1 MPEGV
6 KEAAA
11 RANEWISPYAR
22 GIALHPGQLGPG
34 SGARDFSGRA
44 YELLSAL
51 VEAKALTQ
59 EASANILKCSR
70 RTANSALKTLW
81 YAGMAR
87 WVDVFTAVGPFRLWL
102 PAESRPPLD
111 AQEACRLAV
120 YGLFFSLAK
129 KEVPGFNWQLV
140 KAKNSCL
147 HAQMAFNGANGP
159 EKWLIDAP
167 RLDEEINPAADVYI
181 LPMEG
186 RKGEIPGKK
195 FTLDELLLRP
205 GMLKEKIKLA

>member
-1 MPEGV
+1 MQQVIENGGKWV
-6 KEAAA
+6 
-11 RANEWISPYAR
+11 SPYAQ
-22 GIALHPGQLGPG
+22 GIALRQGPPGAS

-87 WVDVFTAVGPFRLWL
+87 WVDVFTAIGPFRLWL
-102 PAESRPPLD
+102 PAEIRPPLD

-129 KEVPGFNWQLV
+129 NEVPGFSWQLV
-140 KAKNSCL
+140 KARNSPL
-147 HAQMAFNGANGP
+147 QARMTFKGANGP

-181 LPMEG
+181 LPMER

-195 FTLDELLLRP
+195 FILDESLLRP

>member
-1 MPEGV
+1 MQQVIENGGKWV
-6 KEAAA
+6 
-11 RANEWISPYAR
+11 SPYAQ
-22 GIALHPGQLGPG
+22 GIALRQGPPGPG

-87 WVDVFTAVGPFRLWL
+87 WVDVFTAIGPFRLWL

-129 KEVPGFNWQLV
+129 NEVPGFSWQLV
-140 KAKNSCL
+140 KARNSPL
-147 HAQMAFNGANGP
+147 QAQMAFNGANGP

-167 RLDEEINPAADVYI
+167 RLDEEINPVVDVYI

-186 RKGEIPGKK
+186 RKREIPGKK
-195 FTLDELLLRP
+195 FILDELLLQP